1 MSSAAGLGG
10 NSHRLVGVSYGFAIA
25 AALLGA
31 RNADMIRSAGE
42 VNGKGEFT
50 PIHDWIAA
58 ICAFSRLED
67 DEVLG
72 GRGVTQT
79 PHFVEGFYPLPG
91 EAAVCAILNPGKKPE
106 ESSE

>member
-1 MSSAAGLGG
+1 MTSKFISLATVATAGIILA
-10 NSHRLVGVSYGFAIA
+10 SPA
-25 AALLGA
+25 
-31 RNADMIRSAGE
+31 SAGE

-58 ICAFSRLED
+58 ICAFSGLED

-72 GRGVTQT
+72 GPGVTQT
-79 PHFVEGFYPLPG
+79 PHFVEGFYPSPG